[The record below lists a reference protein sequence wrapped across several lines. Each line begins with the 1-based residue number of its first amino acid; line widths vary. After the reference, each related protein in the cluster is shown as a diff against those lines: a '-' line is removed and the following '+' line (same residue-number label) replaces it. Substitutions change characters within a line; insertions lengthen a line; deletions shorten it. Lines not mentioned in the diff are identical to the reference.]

1 MASPYSIDENTVK
14 EDIDEEAADALKVE
28 KRNYKDR
35 SIHARANLAQQKAE
49 AKQDTLRFATDL
61 FQKGLS
67 AASAMKTAG
76 AAGGGAEGAGA
87 AGLPSGV
94 EGAAESP
101 DLSTKSGRIGA
112 RADDL
117 QSRAEVA
124 GASGRLLRQAKLT
137 DRAAALDQRVPEIQ
151 AQEKIIAQQK
161 KELEKQRK
169 AQFAQK
175 VDDRR
180 ERAQKRLDR
189 YNIRKEYGQDRNV
202 GAYRADGDLYTAKPQ
217 APDTSAEIFDP
228 RYTPSDDIVRKRA
241 LALMSQEDDLTED
254 EILSL
259 MMNQ

>member
-1 MASPYSIDENTVK
+1 MASPYTVSGDTIK
-14 EDIDEEAADALKVE
+14 KAQDEESEATLKSATSA
-28 KRNYKDR
+28 KKDR
-35 SIHARANLAQQKAE
+35 AKTAKSTIKAQKDQSFIDAMN
-49 AKQDTLRFATDL
+49 FATDIT
-61 FQKGLS
+61 KGAIDAS
-67 AASAMKTAG
+67 GDIASAKPKTPVTGSATD
-76 AAGGGAEGAGA
+76 AVAK
-87 AGLPSGV
+87 
-94 EGAAESP
+94 P

-137 DRAAALDQRVPEIQ
+137 DRAAALDQRVPEMQ
-151 AQEKIIAQQK
+151 RQELLMEQQ
-161 KELEKQRK
+161 RR
-169 AQFAQK
+169 AQFAEK

-202 GAYRADGDLYTAKPQ
+202 GAYRADGDLYTAQPQ

-228 RYTPSDDIVRKRA
+228 RYKASDDVVRKRA

-254 EILSL
+254 EILSS
-259 MMNQ
+259 MMSR

>member
-137 DRAAALDQRVPEIQ
+137 DRAAALDQRVPEMQ
-151 AQEKIIAQQK
+151 RQELLMEQQ
-161 KELEKQRK
+161 RR
-169 AQFAQK
+169 AQFAEK

-189 YNIRKEYGQDRNV
+189 YNIRKEYGQDRKV
-202 GAYRADGDLYTAKPQ
+202 GAYRADGDLYTAQPQ

-228 RYTPSDDIVRKRA
+228 RYKASDDVVRKRA

-254 EILSL
+254 EILSS
-259 MMNQ
+259 MMSR

>member
-1 MASPYSIDENTVK
+1 MANPYGIDENTVK

-28 KRNYKDR
+28 KRNYKNQ

-61 FQKGLS
+61 FQKGLN
-67 AASAMKTAG
+67 AYSAMAP
-76 AAGGGAEGAGA
+76 AGGAAEGAGA

-94 EGAAESP
+94 EGAAASP

-151 AQEKIIAQQK
+151 AQEKIIAQQQ

-175 VDDRR
+175 VDDRS

-241 LALMSQEDDLTED
+241 LTLMSQEDDLTED